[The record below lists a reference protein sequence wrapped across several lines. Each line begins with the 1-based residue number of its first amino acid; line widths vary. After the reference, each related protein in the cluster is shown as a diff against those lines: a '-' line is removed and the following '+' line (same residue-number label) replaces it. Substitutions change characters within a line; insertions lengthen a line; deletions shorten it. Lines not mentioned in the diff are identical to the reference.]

1 MVGPDN
7 PLRIVH
13 TWKANMMKTLWILPI
28 GAALALGACA
38 QNAETAEDTGA
49 TPTTLVSLSSET
61 VEVGCG
67 KCVYDI
73 PGVTSCVL
81 AAKIGDDAVL
91 VTGAEVDLHDHGL
104 CEDTGTALVSG
115 RLEGDTFVATTVEMQ

>member
-1 MVGPDN
+1 MEGPDN
-7 PLRIVH
+7 PTRNGQ
-13 TWKANMMKTLWILPI
+13 TWKANMMKTLWSIPI

-38 QNAETAEDTGA
+38 QNTETAQDTGA

-73 PGVTSCVL
+73 AGVTSCVL
-81 AAKIGDDAVL
+81 AAKIGDRAVL
-91 VTGAEVDLHDHGL
+91 VTGADVDLHDHGL
-104 CEDTGTALVSG
+104 CEDTGTAVVSG
-115 RLEGDTFVATTVEMQ
+115 RLEGDTFVATTVDIQ

>member
-1 MVGPDN
+1 MEGPDN
-7 PLRIVH
+7 PPRFGH
-13 TWKANMMKTLWILPI
+13 TGKANMMKTLWSIPI

-38 QNAETAEDTGA
+38 RNAETAQDTGA

-81 AAKIGDDAVL
+81 AAKIGDHAVL
-91 VTGAEVDLHDHGL
+91 VTGAEVELQDHGL